1 MPWLNRK
8 LLVHYHSVVC
18 MFFNEVRNIYRYF
31 VVVFNKN
38 VFHSR
43 LLDLR

>member
-18 MFFNEVRNIYRYF
+18 VFFFMKLEIFIDICGRF
-31 VVVFNKN
+31 
-38 VFHSR
+38 
-43 LLDLR
+43 